1 VKDKKMLL
9 DEETKLDIVRE
20 AMQRIEDALRKAVE
34 KNNDMDLPIALA
46 MCELINPNN
55 KMKTEEAV

>member
-1 VKDKKMLL
+1 MLL